1 MYKKFA
7 NNILLIGHQTRLTM
21 LIELSSGKALP
32 AGELA
37 KLANV
42 KPQTA
47 SDHLSKLIEA
57 NLITVEKWGRH
68 RYYKITDEKVIDVI
82 NALAIISP
90 SMESKSL
97 KETTKKRKL
106 SFMRTCYGHIAG
118 KMGVKFTESLLEK
131 GYMEDCEEYYKLTES
146 GKAWLK
152 CLGLETDNKLYSKP
166 IIKHIDWTERKHHI
180 AGPIALE
187 ITKKLFELYWIQK
200 CEINRCLRI
209 TKKGEKSFK
218 THLDMNTN

>member
-68 RYYKITDEKVIDVI
+68 RYYKITDEKVIDAI

-106 SFMRTCYGHIAG
+106 SFMRTCYGHISG

-187 ITKKLFELYWIQK
+187 ITKKLFELSWIQK

>member
-68 RYYKITDEKVIDVI
+68 RYYKITDEKVIDAI

-131 GYMEDCEEYYKLTES
+131 GIWKIV
-146 GKAWLK
+146 K
-152 CLGLETDNKLYSKP
+152 N
-166 IIKHIDWTERKHHI
+166 II
-180 AGPIALE
+180 
-187 ITKKLFELYWIQK
+187 
-200 CEINRCLRI
+200 N
-209 TKKGEKSFK
+209 
-218 THLDMNTN
+218 

>member
-68 RYYKITDEKVIDVI
+68 RYYKITDEKVIDAI

-187 ITKKLFELYWIQK
+187 ITKKLFELSWIQK
-200 CEINRCLRI
+200 YEINRCLRI